1 MDRTRTTNDESLKF
15 EFLLTLEGNIIVQRY
30 FFVKDFNPKSK
41 KSMDLYE
48 EVKYICEEISE
59 DLKIKTSDYLID
71 NQYFFMNNDNV
82 EDPNEKDEQYFLL
95 QIKHLDEV
103 FIERIFPAH
112 YYHPKVRYAV
122 DIRPMLKKILT
133 NLTDILSSKQLE
145 TTYQHYEL

>member
-112 YYHPKVRYAV
+112 FYHPKVRYAV
-122 DIRPMLKKILT
+122 DIRPMLKRILT
-133 NLTDILSSKQLE
+133 NLTDILSSTQLE

>member
-41 KSMDLYE
+41 KSMDLHE